1 MNTQNG
7 RDAPFNGSFFTFF
20 LSIYIQ
26 IAWKNCYSSGRKA
39 DVSVIKPQDP
49 VMLPISFC
57 QNLRVISS
65 IVPVIN
71 LIKIVKVDLFVT

>member
-1 MNTQNG
+1 
-7 RDAPFNGSFFTFF
+7 
-20 LSIYIQ
+20 
-26 IAWKNCYSSGRKA
+26 
-39 DVSVIKPQDP
+39 VSVIKPQDP

-57 QNLRVISS
+57 QNLQVISS